1 MAKKNASVNLFVYG
15 TLRREE
21 RQRITPDRFD
31 IPAFRRNAFLE
42 TGKILDDA
50 PFLGF
55 ATTSGKLFDV
65 GRYPGMI
72 EGEGQ
77 VYGEVYQV
85 EPDGLSMIDLLEG
98 FDPENLSESHYLRQ
112 EVELMVNGNEKL
124 NGEAYY
130 YNLEIDHLPLIPSGD
145 YCQYLEAQRSLENP

>member
-1 MAKKNASVNLFVYG
+1 MAKKNATVNLFVYG

-42 TGKILDDA
+42 TGKILDNA

-77 VYGEVYQV
+77 VYGEVYHCLLYTS
-85 EPDGLSMIDLLEG
+85 PSPRDATLSRM
-98 FDPENLSESHYLRQ
+98 
-112 EVELMVNGNEKL
+112 
-124 NGEAYY
+124 
-130 YNLEIDHLPLIPSGD
+130 PSS
-145 YCQYLEAQRSLENP
+145 A

>member
-1 MAKKNASVNLFVYG
+1 MDKKNVSVNLFVYG

-55 ATTSGKLFDV
+55 ATTSGKLCDL

-85 EPDGLSMIDLLEG
+85 ESDGLSMIDLLEG
-98 FDPENLSESHYLRQ
+98 FDPKNLSESP
-112 EVELMVNGNEKL
+112 
-124 NGEAYY
+124 
-130 YNLEIDHLPLIPSGD
+130 LPPP
-145 YCQYLEAQRSLENP
+145 RS